1 MNVNPCPIKPAA
13 SLYGRICNAKEI
25 RAFERAAKRSGLEC
39 PVSGITTPRRSLLRV
54 GGGRPKTGG
63 DLQAQGSGTC
73 PGSEQPALGEP
84 GATTRPVP
92 DPLTLR
98 PVPLKLRLTRH
109 CRVRLSGFFQAFWY
123 REEPLATIRNLTA
136 VPEIPATQAGDQLAH
151 QSASGTDT
159 LPEVEWDWFAAE
171 RLAISVAGFS
181 DDALDDV
188 HTILIHLREKVPGSS
203 VHRSALSRGVSN
215 ENLWH
220 DAGFISGVRAIAAN
234 KLTDMRRAATRRR
247 QPRFRRPNGPIVG
260 PEVWRRYPPFF
271 LIVSADTVAEREPL
285 VSTGP
290 EVPDTDQASPSDTVE
305 QAESD
310 QHARQIVGATLHGL
324 RHSDVETLD
333 FALLQY
339 TPLVHGNRVD
349 EALAAHLSQ
358 KGPRAI
364 TRDAARRRLTDAR
377 IRLEDAIVGQ
387 HREVLLGTLQHIPT
401 HELGHQ
407 LRSALLAYLTMVGT
421 RPREVVMD
429 TALQTLRATV
439 DPNGLTWPDRPTLA
453 SAVGAGLRQL
463 YARHQALLGEPFFA
477 QSEDTHPSRGVRK

>member
-1 MNVNPCPIKPAA
+1 MNGNPGPIHVAD
-13 SLYGRICNAKEI
+13 SLDGRICDPREN
-25 RAFERAAKRSGLEC
+25 RAFERGVRRSGREC
-39 PVSGITTPRRSLLRV
+39 PVFGITTPMRSLLRV

-63 DLQAQGSGTC
+63 DRQAQGLGTC
-73 PGSEQPALGEP
+73 PGSGQSALSEP

-98 PVPLKLRLTRH
+98 PVPLILRRTRH
-109 CRVRLSGFFQAFWY
+109 GRVRRSGLFQAFWY

-151 QSASGTDT
+151 QAASGTDT
-159 LPEVEWDWFAAE
+159 LPAVEWDWFAAE

-203 VHRSALSRGVSN
+203 IHRSAVSRGVSN

-220 DAGFISGVRAIAAN
+220 DSGFISGVRAIAAN

-271 LIVSADTVAEREPL
+271 LIVSADTVADREPL

-290 EVPDTDQASPSDTVE
+290 EIPDTDQASPSDTVE
-305 QAESD
+305 QDESD
-310 QHARQIVGATLHGL
+310 QHARQIVGATLRGL
-324 RHSDVETLD
+324 RHSDIETLD

-377 IRLEDAIVGQ
+377 MRLEDAIVGQ

-453 SAVGAGLRQL
+453 SAVAAGLRQL
-463 YARHQALLGEPFFA
+463 YARHQALWGEPFFA
-477 QSEDTHPSRGVRK
+477 QPEESHPSRGVRK